1 MGKKG
6 DGSMFYL
13 SPKIEPSPFF
23 LMVLFCISY
32 MPSTGIYAPASVRWS
47 VFFSIVVM
55 VPVAAGWAIAVG
67 VMKLSIR
74 EKGDGSIFLLPQR

>member
-1 MGKKG
+1 
-6 DGSMFYL
+6 
-13 SPKIEPSPFF
+13 
-23 LMVLFCISY
+23 